1 MAAASPKGFPQRTRL
16 GHQRTAASLL
26 MARLFGGKV
35 VAEFDTQLVEATEQF
50 SGSRGG
56 TAHDW

>member
-1 MAAASPKGFPQRTRL
+1 
-16 GHQRTAASLL
+16 